1 MPPPGFEPFVRAI
14 CANPDEDTLRLV
26 YADWLDENGDP
37 DRAAFIRL
45 QIEWARTDHKRLEHA
60 ELRDRVIALV
70 RAHGAQWLAE
80 LPSAGI
86 SWDMGFPW
94 GPFHRGLPGVVT
106 VMHSGRFATET
117 AERLFAHA
125 PIQGFLFPRI
135 ALDQIARA
143 LECRHVAPI
152 RWFTIIWTAQD
163 APWDE
168 LCEFLASLTHLTR
181 LEALWLGA
189 GLTDRG
195 AAALSRAPVLPQL
208 RELGIER
215 GALSDRA
222 VLEVAARLNPMR
234 VRRLSV
240 PRTLGEPAL
249 DELRARFAAGTV
261 VVQ

>member
-26 YADWLDENGDP
+26 YADWLEENGDS

-45 QIEWARTDHKRLEHA
+45 QIVWARTDHKLSEHA
-60 ELRDRVIALV
+60 DLRDRVVAMV
-70 RAHGAQWLAE
+70 RAHGDAWLAE
-80 LPSAGI
+80 LPNAGI
-86 SWDMGFPW
+86 SWDTGFPW
-94 GPFHRGLPGVVT
+94 GPFHRGLPASAA
-106 VMHSGRFATET
+106 VMHGGRFAADT
-117 AERLFAHA
+117 AERLFALA
-125 PIQGFLFPRI
+125 PIEHLVFPRSALEQI
-135 ALDQIARA
+135 ALA
-143 LECRHVAPI
+143 LECPHVAPI
-152 RWFTIIWTAQD
+152 TGFSVIWTAPN
-163 APWDE
+163 APWDD
-168 LCEFLASLTHLTR
+168 LCEFLANLTHLAR

-222 VLEVAARLNPMR
+222 VLEVAARLNPER